1 MSGGVSMKLS
11 PGNTAVTT
19 VMDCSGVNNV
29 CHMCNVMMRTTCDM
43 QISCYL

>member
-1 MSGGVSMKLS
+1 MSGGVSRKLS

-29 CHMCNVMMRTTCDM
+29 CHVQCDDENYM
-43 QISCYL
+43 